1 MATYDLEQQE
11 QLDQVKHFWKQYGNL
26 ITWVL
31 VLVLAAYAGWMAW
44 QRWEQ
49 SRAGEAAG
57 LYEEMDQAASAG
69 NADKVQ
75 QAFGDLSAKYAG
87 TTFAEQGALLASRV
101 AAEKQKTDQ
110 AKAALQWLVDNGKN
124 DNLVAVAR
132 LRLAGIQLDAKQYD
146 EALKTMS
153 VSLPESFAALADD
166 RRGDILLAQGK
177 KDEAAKAFLSAWK
190 TLTPETEY
198 RNLIAAKLTALGQPP
213 EPAGKG
219 LGAPVGMAP
228 PAPSPEAAPAEK

>member
-26 ITWVL
+26 ITWLL
-31 VLVLAAYAGWMAW
+31 VLVLAAYAGWMLY

-49 SRAGEAAG
+49 TRAVEAAG
-57 LYEEMDQAASAG
+57 LYEEMDQAASSG

-75 QAFGDLSAKYAG
+75 QAFADLSAKYAG
-87 TTFAEQGALLASRV
+87 TTFAEQGALLAARA
-101 AAEKQKTDQ
+101 AAETQKADK

-153 VSLPESFAALADD
+153 ASLPEAFAALADD

-177 KDEAAKAFLSAWK
+177 KDEAVKAYQAAWK
-190 TLTPETEY
+190 ALEPEAEY
-198 RNLIAAKLTALGQPP
+198 RNLIAAKLTALGHPP

-219 LGAPVGMAP
+219 LGAPVV
-228 PAPSPEAAPAEK
+228 APSLPPEAAPAEK